1 MLITGSRGMNYCSL
15 NEAFPSSEI
24 GAAPGCQQDYSSKEA
39 RREERR
45 KAKKCRGPPATF
57 LEITS
62 EKDPDRQHLN
72 KLPSIPA
79 MNPVTGL
86 REHVPVDAPQGS
98 LEPFVPRN
106 DDDPIGDANRAT
118 LPLDVAGTT
127 QMQKP
132 SPGKKPFFGADPDTD
147 GFADYIPD
155 QDSYR
160 LQPDFLKAFEEA
172 GLGRAGS
179 SSSVLPPPS
188 INQYWK
194 PITPSGAQTA
204 FIENLPPADTHLDLR
219 SSSMLTN
226 DDVMKKL
233 DKLFARLDDSNRGS
247 PEQATSELLMF
258 ISSGIFVIFLMDLLL
273 KKGSTMRFLKGF

>member
-1 MLITGSRGMNYCSL
+1 MNYCSL
-15 NEAFPSSEI
+15 NEAFPSSE
-24 GAAPGCQQDYSSKEA
+24 GGVAPGCQQDYSSKEA
-39 RREERR
+39 RKEERR
-45 KAKKCRGPPATF
+45 KARKCKGPPATF
-57 LEITS
+57 LEITDD
-62 EKDPDRQHLN
+62 KDPDRQNLN
-72 KLPSIPA
+72 KLPIIPA

-86 REHVPVDAPQGS
+86 REHAPVDAPQGS

-106 DDDPIGDANRAT
+106 DDDPVGDAARAT
-118 LPLDVAGTT
+118 LPLDVSGLT

-132 SPGKKPFFGADPDTD
+132 SAGKKAFFGADPDTD

-155 QDSYR
+155 QESYR

-172 GLGRAGS
+172 GLGKAGS
-179 SSSVLPPPS
+179 TGVLPQPS

-204 FIENLPPADTHLDLR
+204 FIEHLPPSDTRFDVR

-226 DDVMKKL
+226 DEVMKKL
-233 DKLFARLDDSNRGS
+233 DKLFAKLDDSNRGS

>member
-1 MLITGSRGMNYCSL
+1 MLTTGSRGMNYCSL
-15 NEAFPSSEI
+15 NEAFPSSE
-24 GAAPGCQQDYSSKEA
+24 GGVAPGCQQDYSSKEA
-39 RREERR
+39 RKEERR
-45 KAKKCRGPPATF
+45 KARKCKGPPATF
-57 LEITS
+57 LEITDD
-62 EKDPDRQHLN
+62 KDPDRQNLN
-72 KLPSIPA
+72 KLPIIPA

-86 REHVPVDAPQGS
+86 REHAPVDAPQGS

-106 DDDPIGDANRAT
+106 DDDPVGDAARAT
-118 LPLDVAGTT
+118 LPLDVSGLT

-132 SPGKKPFFGADPDTD
+132 SAGKKAFFGADPDTD

-155 QDSYR
+155 QESYR

-172 GLGRAGS
+172 GLGKAGS
-179 SSSVLPPPS
+179 TGVLPQPS

-204 FIENLPPADTHLDLR
+204 FIEHLPPSDTRFDVR

-226 DDVMKKL
+226 DEVMKKL
-233 DKLFARLDDSNRGS
+233 DKLFAKLDDSNRGS